1 MMSPKRLHWPHHG
14 GALVSLLATMEG
26 AVLTLVLTSWFWIWP
41 LTIHAADH
49 PTVTVNVSDTPVT
62 RETKVPTSFAPVVRR
77 VVPSV
82 VYVYSTKTVKNPLG
96 REMRPLLDDPF
107 FRRFFGDRFDDDAHS
122 PSRQPRTE
130 KQHGLGSGVIISKD
144 GHILTN
150 NHVVDGADEIKV
162 SLFDDKRNFTAK
174 VVGRDAKTDIAVL
187 KIEAKDLPTATLAD
201 SDKIEVGDMVLAIGN
216 PFGIGQTVTMGIVS
230 ATRRG
235 GMGIEEYED
244 FIQTDAAINPGN
256 SGGALVDTDGRL
268 VGICTA
274 ILSRNGGNQGVGF
287 AVPVNLARNVM
298 EQILKK
304 GKVER
309 GYLGVSIQDVTPE
322 LRKDFSVPEGRGALI
337 GGVTEGSAAEEAGL
351 RSGDV
356 IIEFDGKPV
365 KDSRRLKL
373 MVGQATPGTK
383 IEVKAMRDGKEKI
396 FTITLKETPDH
407 VTALGRGESPDE
419 SAQALHGLSVVDI
432 DADARRQFDLP
443 ATLKGALILKIDT
456 DSAAYEAGLR
466 KGDVIQEINRKPIA
480 SAEDAERAT
489 KNLASKRLMLR
500 VWSHGGSRFVVVDE
514 SKE

>member
-1 MMSPKRLHWPHHG
+1 MMIPKRLPLPHHG

-26 AVLTLVLTSWFWIWP
+26 AILTLLLTGWFWNWP

-107 FRRFFGDRFDDDAHS
+107 FRRFFGDRFDGDAHS

-201 SDKIEVGDMVLAIGN
+201 SDKIEVGDVVLAIGN

-235 GMGIEEYED
+235 GMGIEAYED

-256 SGGALVDTDGRL
+256 SGGALVDSDGRL

-274 ILSRNGGNQGVGF
+274 ILSRTGGNQGVGF

-356 IIEFDGKPV
+356 IIEFDGKLV
-365 KDSRRLKL
+365 KDSRRLQL
-373 MVGQATPGTK
+373 MVGQATPGAK
-383 IEVKAMRDGKEKI
+383 IEVKVLREGMEKI
-396 FTITLKETPDH
+396 FPITLKEMPDH
-407 VTALGRGESPDE
+407 VTALGRQESPDE

-443 ATLKGALILKIDT
+443 ATLKGALILKIDVN
-456 DSAAYEAGLR
+456 SAAYEAGLR

-500 VWSHGGSRFVVVDE
+500 VWSRGGSRFVVVDE